1 LRAISKTCCP
11 TRKPSAM
18 PLAMDLDIP
27 SDRPADMPSASPG
40 AERWVTLRELAE
52 LRGISQH
59 SAARLVRRHRW
70 RRQADNQGRVR
81 ALVPAE
87 ALDRPTDKPGAMPAN
102 TPRAGLGLFGE
113 LVAALEPVTALLRE
127 QIEQANR
134 RADMAEGRAERAED
148 QATKLRERLDAA
160 EAQARN
166 AEKAADQ
173 ARQHVREAEDAIA
186 ELRQADEAWKAKG
199 RWQRI
204 RMAWQGER

>member
-1 LRAISKTCCP
+1 
-11 TRKPSAM
+11 M

-81 ALVPAE
+81 ALVPAD
-87 ALDRPTDKPGAMPAN
+87 ALDRPTDKPGAMPAD

-186 ELRQADEAWKAKG
+186 ELRQADEGWKAKG